1 MVYGDRKTAEIAK
14 IPSAAASVR
23 FLRSL
28 SPRERLEGKLGLRIF
43 RHPGEKGMILPVRAE
58 LVCERKDRA
67 RVTRRGFSSFLQFS
81 FVFVCGLQVLS
92 LCGCRSGVKLPTK
105 SSKEYAEAVSAFY
118 IGLGALQVGDD
129 VHAESKLLEVTTLVP
144 GEPAGWANWGVL
156 ALRQRKLDVAAQR
169 IERAR
174 TLAPKNDQIYQL
186 LGLLESSRG
195 NSAAAIADWRKAV
208 EMNPRNYRAAYQL
221 AEEVERQ
228 GDANSDAEYQKLI
241 QKILAA
247 QPENLAAQLEL
258 GRIAAKSGD
267 VPTLKSV
274 LAQITSRSAN
284 WPSEVKEQLA
294 ELQAAADGPNPR
306 AAAARTTFLRN
317 TLMRVPEFRE
327 SLAVLKA
334 PPGEEA
340 EPFTHF
346 LRLEQPDFTPA
357 PPDTSLAFD
366 VKSIS
371 NADSG
376 SWTWIGAVALGSEGK
391 PVIAEANGKEVR
403 LASGAV
409 MPFPGGP
416 SNVSPA
422 ADGVLQIDFNYDFRT
437 DLVLAGVGGVR
448 LMRQDAPDKFT
459 DVTAN
464 AKLPKGV
471 TNAPYTGA
479 WAIDIEA
486 DGDLDIVLGKKDG
499 LPQVLRNNGDDTF
512 TVIQPFP
519 GISGVRAFAWADFDS
534 DGNADA
540 AIVDGAEHLH
550 IFHNE
555 RQGQFREVALPAN
568 LPTVK
573 AIGVADTDGD
583 GVLDLVAVESNGTI
597 ASVSFDEKSGWSAT
611 TLVQIAN
618 PASILSGEVR
628 LQIADLDNNGAMDLI
643 LSPVTSAPG
652 QPAALPLIWLGDANS
667 KFTLLDYASG
677 PSRILDVADLSGDGR
692 LDLLGFDAAGKP
704 IQAVNHGSKN
714 YHWQIVRPHAKQAVG
729 DQRIN
734 PFGIGGEIEIRSGLL
749 VQKQPIN
756 GPQLHF
762 GLGNQTSAEVV
773 RVVWP
778 NGTVRAEFG
787 VKADQE
793 VVTEQRLKASC
804 PFLFAWNGKQMEFV
818 KDAVPWGSA
827 IGLRINTLGSAAIA
841 TTGEWYKIRRDQ
853 LVPHDGY
860 YDLRITAELW
870 EVYYYDRIALMT
882 VDHPVGTEIYVDERF
897 VIPPQKLEFT
907 TVNTPHPIA
916 RATDD
921 NGQDVTELVN
931 KLDGRALA
939 SFGKG
944 QFQGITRDHYVEID
958 LGPDAPASG
967 PLYLIAQ
974 GSIHDTESS
983 LNVAITQGNR
993 WHARGMSVE
1002 IPDGHGGWTAAQ
1014 SNLGFPAG
1022 RKKTVL
1028 FNLTNIFKPGTP
1040 RKVRLRTNLEIYWDC
1055 IEWATGAPTADVK
1068 TKVLDPDVADLHYRG
1083 YSVIERPDPVAP
1095 APEVP
1100 NYNEIEGT
1108 KQRWRD
1114 LIGYYTRYGDVR
1126 ELLQKID
1133 DRYVIVNSGD
1143 ELSMRFAEQPAPATG
1158 WQRDF
1163 VLVGDGWIK
1172 DGDFNSTFSKTVLPL
1187 PYHAKNIYET
1197 PPGRLEDEYVYRH
1210 HPEDWQNYHTRY
1222 VTPWVFQNSLRSAPF
1237 Q

>member
-1 MVYGDRKTAEIAK
+1 MLRTRAK
-14 IPSAAASVR
+14 LVAVVVR
-23 FLRSL
+23 GAFACHCI
-28 SPRERLEGKLGLRIF
+28 SPPLCMR
-43 RHPGEKGMILPVRAE
+43 
-58 LVCERKDRA
+58 
-67 RVTRRGFSSFLQFS
+67 RVTLLFL
-81 FVFVCGLQVLS
+81 CGALS
-92 LCGCRSGVKLPTK
+92 LGMCACNSGTKLPRK
-105 SSKEYAEAVSAFY
+105 SSKEYAEAVSSFY
-118 IGLGALQVGDD
+118 IGLAALQVGDD
-129 VHAESKLLEVTTLVP
+129 VHAESKLSGLTTLVP

-174 TLAPKNDQIYQL
+174 SLAPDNDQIYQL
-186 LGLLESSRG
+186 LALLESNRG
-195 NSAAAIADWRKAV
+195 NSANAIADWRKAI
-208 EMNPRNYRAAYQL
+208 EINPSNYRATYQL

-228 GDANSDAEYQKLI
+228 GDANSDAEYQRLI
-241 QKILAA
+241 QKILMA
-247 QPENLAAQLEL
+247 QPDNLAAQLEL
-258 GRIAAKSGD
+258 ARVAAKTGD
-267 VPTLKSV
+267 TATLKSM
-274 LAQITSRSAN
+274 LAQITARSTN
-284 WPSEVKEQLA
+284 WPPEVKAQLSA
-294 ELQAAADGPNPR
+294 VQAAADGPNPR
-306 AAAARTTFLRN
+306 TAATRTTFLHN

-346 LRLEQPDFTPA
+346 LRLETPDFAPA
-357 PPDTSLAFD
+357 PADTSLAFD
-366 VKSIS
+366 LKPVS
-371 NADSG
+371 NGDDAT
-376 SWTWIGAVALGSEGK
+376 WTWIGAVALGSAGA
-391 PVIAEANGKEVR
+391 PVIAQANGHEVR
-403 LASGAV
+403 LSTGAKF
-409 MPFPGGP
+409 PFPGG
-416 SNVSPA
+416 SSGA
-422 ADGVLQIDFNYDFRT
+422 APLPEGILQIDFNYDFKT
-437 DLVLAGVGGVR
+437 DLVLAGAGGVR
-448 LMRQDAPDKFT
+448 LMRQDAPEKFT

-464 AKLPKGV
+464 TKLPKSI
-471 TNAPYTGA
+471 TNASYTGA
-479 WAIDIEA
+479 WAVDIEA

-499 LPQVLRNNGDDTF
+499 VPQVLRNNGDDTF

-540 AIVDGAEHLH
+540 TIVDGAGRLH

-573 AIGVADTDGD
+573 ALGVADTDND
-583 GVLDLVAVESNGTI
+583 GVLDLLAVESSGDI
-597 ASVSFDEKSGWSAT
+597 VSVSFHETSGWNVTPLVRIPNAAT
-611 TLVQIAN
+611 NLA
-618 PASILSGEVR
+618 GEVR
-628 LQIADLDNNGAMDLI
+628 LEVADLDNNGALDLI
-643 LSPVTSAPG
+643 LSPVTSTTG
-652 QPAALPLIWLGDANS
+652 QPAIAPLIWLGDAAS
-667 KFTLLDYASG
+667 KFTLLKQAAG
-677 PSRILDVADLSGDGR
+677 PSTILDIADVSGNGR
-692 LDLLGFDAAGKP
+692 LDLLGFDSNGKP
-704 IQAVNHGSKN
+704 VQGMNHGSKN
-714 YHWQIVRPHAKQAVG
+714 YHWQVVRPHAKQAVG

-734 PFGIGGEIEIRSGLL
+734 PFGVGGEIEIRSGLL

-804 PFLFAWNGKQMEFV
+804 PFLFAWNGTKMEFI

-827 IGLRINTLGSAAIA
+827 IGLRINTLGSAKIA
-841 TTGEWYKIRRDQ
+841 ATGEWYKIRRDQ

-860 YDLRITAELW
+860 YDVRITAELW

-882 VDHPVGTEIYVDERF
+882 VDHPAGTEIYVDERF
-897 VIPPQKLEFT
+897 VIPPAKLGFT
-907 TVNTPHPIA
+907 TVATPHKIA

-921 NGQDVTELVN
+921 NGKDVTDIVST
-931 KLDGRALA
+931 LDGRALD
-939 SFGKG
+939 SFGRG
-944 QFQGITRDHYVEID
+944 QYQGITRDHYIEID
-958 LGPDAPASG
+958 LGDDAPKSG

-983 LNVAITQGNR
+983 LNVAITQGSR
-993 WHARGMSVE
+993 WHAKGMSVE
-1002 IPDGHGGWTAAQ
+1002 VPDGRGGWTAAQ

-1028 FNLTNIFKPGTP
+1028 FNLTNVFRPGTP

-1055 IEWATGAPTADVK
+1055 IEWAAGDPGAQVETQ
-1068 TKVLDPDVADLHYRG
+1068 TLDAEAADLHYRG
-1083 YSVIERPDPVAP
+1083 YSTIDRPDAG

-1100 NYNEIEGT
+1100 DYYQILGT

-1126 ELLQKID
+1126 ELLNRVD

-1143 ELSMRFAEQPAPATG
+1143 EMSLRFAEQPPPLTG
-1158 WQRDF
+1158 WLRDF
-1163 VLVGDGWIK
+1163 ILVGDGWIK

-1187 PYHAKNIYET
+1187 PYHAKQEYVER
-1197 PPGRLEDEYVYRH
+1197 PGRLEDEYVYRQ
-1210 HPEDWQNYHTRY
+1210 HPEDWENYHTRY
-1222 VTPWVFQNSLRSAPF
+1222 VTPDVFQNSLRSAPPK
-1237 Q
+1237 

>member
-1 MVYGDRKTAEIAK
+1 MQQTRDSHEPRAVCATSVSRRLSRPFGKKRIA
-14 IPSAAASVR
+14 
-23 FLRSL
+23 F
-28 SPRERLEGKLGLRIF
+28 
-43 RHPGEKGMILPVRAE
+43 
-58 LVCERKDRA
+58 
-67 RVTRRGFSSFLQFS
+67 
-81 FVFVCGLQVLS
+81 FV
-92 LCGCRSGVKLPTK
+92 LCGALSVGLYACGSGKKLPQK

-129 VHAESKLLEVTTLVP
+129 VHAESKLSELTSLVP
-144 GEPAGWANWGVL
+144 GEPSGWANWGVL
-156 ALRQRKLDVAAQR
+156 ALRQRKLDVASQR

-174 TLAPKNDQIYQL
+174 SLAPDNDQIYQL
-186 LGLLESSRG
+186 LGLLESGRG
-195 NSAAAIADWRKAV
+195 NSANAITDWRKAI
-208 EMNPRNYRAAYQL
+208 EINPRNYRAAYQL

-228 GDANSDAEYQKLI
+228 GGANSDAEYQRLI

-247 QPENLAAQLEL
+247 QPDNLAAHLEL
-258 GRIAAKSGD
+258 ARVAAKTGD
-267 VPTLKSV
+267 TATLKSM
-274 LAQITSRSAN
+274 LAKISSRSAN
-284 WPSEVKEQLA
+284 WPAEVKAQLSA
-294 ELQAAADGPNPR
+294 VQVEADGPNPR
-306 AAAARTTFLRN
+306 TAATRTTFLRN

-346 LRLEQPDFTPA
+346 LRLETPDFTPA
-357 PPDTSLAFD
+357 PADTALAFTPKP
-366 VKSIS
+366 VPG
-371 NADSG
+371 G
-376 SWTWIGAVALGSEGK
+376 SDGYWKWIGAVALGSTGA
-391 PVIAEANGKEVR
+391 PVIALADGHEVR
-403 LASGAV
+403 LSTGAKFR
-409 MPFPGGP
+409 FPGGP
-416 SNVSPA
+416 SGTGPLPE
-422 ADGVLQIDFNYDFRT
+422 GLLQIDFNYDFKT
-437 DLVLAGVGGVR
+437 DLVLAGEGGVR
-448 LMRQDAPDKFT
+448 FMRQDAPDKFT

-464 AKLPKGV
+464 TKLPKSV
-471 TNAPYTGA
+471 TNASYTGA
-479 WAIDIEA
+479 WAVDIEA

-499 LPQVLRNNGDDTF
+499 VPQVLRNNGDDTF
-512 TVIQPFP
+512 TMIQPFP
-519 GISGVRAFAWADFDS
+519 GISGVRAFTWADFDG

-540 AIVDGAEHLH
+540 AIVDGAGRLH

-555 RQGQFREVALPAN
+555 RQGQFREVVLPAS

-573 AIGVADTDGD
+573 ALGVADTDNN
-583 GVLDLVAVESNGTI
+583 GVLDLLAVESTGAI
-597 ASVSFDEKSGWSAT
+597 VSVSFNETSGWNVT
-611 TLVQIAN
+611 PLVQVPN
-618 PASILSGEVR
+618 PKSYLVGEVR
-628 LQIADLDNNGAMDLI
+628 LQVADLDNNGALDLI
-643 LSPVTSAPG
+643 LSHIESPNCEAV
-652 QPAALPLIWLGDANS
+652 PAPLIWLGDATS
-667 KFTLLDYASG
+667 KFTLLEQASG
-677 PSRILDVADLSGDGR
+677 MGTIWDIADLNANGR
-692 LDLLGFDAAGKP
+692 LDLLGFNDHSLPLEGE
-704 IQAVNHGSKN
+704 NHGSKN
-714 YHWQIVRPHAKQAVG
+714 YHWQVVRPHAKQAVG

-734 PFGIGGEIEIRSGLL
+734 PFGVGGEIEIRSGLL

-804 PFLFAWNGKQMEFV
+804 PFLFAWNGTKMEFI

-827 IGLRINTLGSAAIA
+827 IGLRINTLGSAKIA

-897 VIPPQKLEFT
+897 VIPPAKLGFT
-907 TVNTPHPIA
+907 TVATPHKIA

-921 NGQDVTELVN
+921 NGKDVTDIVST
-931 KLDGRALA
+931 LDGRTLA
-939 SFGKG
+939 SFGRG
-944 QFQGITRDHYVEID
+944 QYQGITRDHYVEID
-958 LGPDAPASG
+958 LGDDAPKSG

-993 WHARGMSVE
+993 WHAKGMSVE
-1002 IPDGHGGWTAAQ
+1002 VPDGHGGWTAAQ
-1014 SNLGFPAG
+1014 SDLGFPAG

-1028 FNLTNIFKPGTP
+1028 FNLTNIFRPGTP
-1040 RKVRLRTNLEIYWDC
+1040 RRVRLRTNLEIYWDC
-1055 IEWATGAPTADVK
+1055 IEWAVGDPGAQVK
-1068 TKVLDPDVADLHYRG
+1068 TQTLDAEAADLHYRG
-1083 YSVIERPDPVAP
+1083 YSTIDTPDPGAP

-1100 NYNEIEGT
+1100 DYYQILGS

-1126 ELLQKID
+1126 ELLNRVD

-1143 ELSMRFAEQPAPATG
+1143 EMSLRFAEQTPPPAG
-1158 WQRDF
+1158 WLRDF
-1163 VLVGDGWIK
+1163 IVVGDGWIK

-1187 PYHAKNIYET
+1187 PYHAKNEYVER
-1197 PPGRLEDEYVYRH
+1197 PGRLEDEYVYRQ

-1222 VTPWVFQNSLRSAPF
+1222 VTPDVFQNSLRSAPPK
-1237 Q
+1237 

>member
-1 MVYGDRKTAEIAK
+1 MRQTNDIHELRMVCAT
-14 IPSAAASVR
+14 SVS
-23 FLRSL
+23 RSL
-28 SPRERLEGKLGLRIF
+28 SRSFRI
-43 RHPGEKGMILPVRAE
+43 R
-58 LVCERKDRA
+58 
-67 RVTRRGFSSFLQFS
+67 RVAF
-81 FVFVCGLQVLS
+81 FV
-92 LCGCRSGVKLPTK
+92 LCGALSVGLWACGSGTKLPQK

-129 VHAESKLLEVTTLVP
+129 VHAESKLSELTSLVP

-174 TLAPKNDQIYQL
+174 SLAPDNDQIYQL

-195 NSAAAIADWRKAV
+195 NSANAIADWRKAI
-208 EMNPRNYRAAYQL
+208 EINPRNYRAAYQL

-228 GDANSDAEYQKLI
+228 GDANSDAEYQRLI
-241 QKILAA
+241 QTILAA

-258 GRIAAKSGD
+258 VRVAAKSGD
-267 VPTLKSV
+267 TATLNSM
-274 LAQITSRSAN
+274 LAKISLRSAN
-284 WPSEVKEQLA
+284 WPAEVKAQLSA
-294 ELQAAADGPNPR
+294 VQVAADGPNPR
-306 AAAARTTFLRN
+306 TAATRTTFLRN
-317 TLMRVPEFRE
+317 TLMRVAEFRE

-334 PPGEEA
+334 PPGDEA

-346 LRLEQPDFTPA
+346 LRLETPDFTPA
-357 PPDTSLAFD
+357 PADTTLAFD
-366 VKSIS
+366 LKPLSKGDNS
-371 NADSG
+371 
-376 SWTWIGAVALGSEGK
+376 SWSWIGAVALGSEGA
-391 PVIAEANGKEVR
+391 PVIAQANGREVR
-403 LASGAV
+403 LSTGAKF
-409 MPFPGGP
+409 PFPGGSAGIAP
-416 SNVSPA
+416 LPE
-422 ADGVLQIDFNYDFRT
+422 GILQIDFNYDFKT
-437 DLVLAGVGGVR
+437 DLVLAGASGVR
-448 LMRQDAPDKFT
+448 LMRQDAPDKFA

-464 AKLPKGV
+464 TKLPKSV
-471 TNAPYTGA
+471 TNNSYTGA
-479 WAIDIEA
+479 WAVDIEA

-499 LPQVLRNNGDDTF
+499 VPQVLRNNGDDTF

-519 GISGVRAFAWADFDS
+519 GISGVRAFAWADFDA

-540 AIVDGAEHLH
+540 AIVDGAGRLH

-555 RQGQFREVALPAN
+555 RQGQFKEVALPAN

-573 AIGVADTDGD
+573 ALGVADTDND
-583 GVLDLVAVESNGTI
+583 GVLDLLVVESTGAI
-597 ASVSFDEKSGWSAT
+597 ASVSFNETRGWT
-611 TLVQIAN
+611 VTPVVQIPN
-618 PASILSGEVR
+618 PAAVLAGEVR
-628 LQIADLDNNGAMDLI
+628 LEVADLDNNGALDLI
-643 LSPVTSAPG
+643 LSQVAPLAGQTSA
-652 QPAALPLIWLGDANS
+652 APLIWLGDATS
-667 KFTLLDYASG
+667 KFTLLNLAPGLST
-677 PSRILDVADLSGDGR
+677 IWEIADLSGNGR
-692 LDLLGFDAAGKP
+692 LDLLGFDATGKP
-704 IQAVNHGSKN
+704 VQGVNYGSKN
-714 YHWQIVRPHAKQAVG
+714 YHWQVVRPHAKQAVG

-734 PFGIGGEIEIRSGLL
+734 PFGVGGEIEIRSGLL

-804 PFLFAWNGKQMEFV
+804 PFLFAWNGTKMEFI

-827 IGLRINTLGSAAIA
+827 IGLRINTLGSAKIA

-882 VDHPVGTEIYVDERF
+882 VDHPAGTEIYVDERF
-897 VIPPQKLEFT
+897 AIPPAKLGFT
-907 TVNTPHPIA
+907 TVATPHKIV

-921 NGQDVTELVN
+921 NGKDVTDIVST
-931 KLDGRALA
+931 LDGRALS
-939 SFGKG
+939 SFGRG
-944 QFQGITRDHYVEID
+944 QYQGITRDHYVEID
-958 LGPDAPASG
+958 LGEDAPKSG

-993 WHARGMSVE
+993 WHAKGMSVE
-1002 IPDGHGGWTAAQ
+1002 VPDGHGGWTAAQ
-1014 SNLGFPAG
+1014 SDLGFPAG

-1028 FNLTNIFKPGTP
+1028 FNLTNIFRPGTP
-1040 RKVRLRTNLEIYWDC
+1040 RRVRLRTNLEIYWDC
-1055 IEWATGAPTADVK
+1055 FEWATGDPGAQVK
-1068 TKVLDPDVADLHYRG
+1068 TQTLDAETADLHYRG
-1083 YSVIERPDPVAP
+1083 YSTIDTPDPGAP
-1095 APEVP
+1095 APEIP
-1100 NYNEIEGT
+1100 DYYQILGS

-1126 ELLQKID
+1126 ELLKSVD

-1143 ELSMRFAEQPAPATG
+1143 EMSLRFAEQPPPPAG
-1158 WQRDF
+1158 WLRDF
-1163 VLVGDGWIK
+1163 IVVGDGWIK

-1187 PYHAKNIYET
+1187 PYHAKNEYVER
-1197 PPGRLEDEYVYRH
+1197 PGRLEDEYVYRQ
-1210 HPEDWQNYHTRY
+1210 HPEDWENYHTRY
-1222 VTPWVFQNSLRSAPF
+1222 VTPDVFQNSLRSAPPK
-1237 Q
+1237 